1 VEYVIPEEVLK
12 HVIRKHGVGFSRVLG
27 INRLDLL
34 KRLLEEALINPD
46 EVHMDSYNPSIK
58 YFLKKVDGL
67 WLTIIV
73 LENEVRTAYLISS
86 KTYKRFVARRWL

>member
-1 VEYVIPEEVLK
+1 
-12 HVIRKHGVGFSRVLG
+12 
-27 INRLDLL
+27 
-34 KRLLEEALINPD
+34 
-46 EVHMDSYNPSIK
+46 
-58 YFLKKVDGL
+58 LKKVDGL

>member
-1 VEYVIPEEVLK
+1 VEYVIPEEALK
-12 HVIRKHGVGFSRVLG
+12 HVIRKHGVDFSRVLG

-34 KRLLEEALINPD
+34 KKLIEETLANPD
-46 EVHMDSYNPSIK
+46 EVHLDAHNPSIK

-73 LENEVRTAYLISS
+73 LENGVRTAYLISS
-86 KTYKRFVARRWL
+86 KTYKRFVARGWL

>member
-1 VEYVIPEEVLK
+1 VEHVIPEEVLR
-12 HVIRKHGVGFSRVLG
+12 HIIRKHGRDFSRVLG

-34 KRLLEEALINPD
+34 KRLLEEALASPD
-46 EVHMDSYNPSIK
+46 EVHLDAHNTSIK

-73 LENEVRTAYLISS
+73 LENEVRTAYLIDS
-86 KTYKRFVARRWL
+86 KHIKDL